1 MFRTALAVLVLTIG
15 LTTGSLAQPVA
26 DARPLEDRV
35 RDWFEPLLETR
46 DFSGVIMIRQGGNL
60 PAALTFG
67 YADWVTG
74 EPMRADARFPTGSI
88 TKSLTAAMAHQLIDE
103 DRLAPDTAVSRFVP
117 ELAGY
122 DRVRIGDIL
131 GHTAG
136 LPRDVPPGAL
146 ADSTSDTLVAWLA
159 DQPAP
164 GAGPHAYAYSNVGYG
179 LLAVIIERAVNAR
192 FETLLTTEFL
202 IPLDLQRSRIVR
214 QDGSTLAG
222 VPTGYSAG
230 PLPLDLRAPMA
241 NTPALGASGLV
252 APVEDL
258 LRLADAVASRRID
271 LFEPDGRMTGSW
283 SVEQLNGETIY
294 TIQGSVPGYSAGIS
308 VLPGRDITIAY
319 GTSLES
325 YPNWEIRDVLHA
337 LALGLPVAPAASRP
351 ATDRLTSGH
360 LEAVGTYSGSPFGP
374 VALRQTEGGLD
385 LVLTER
391 DWRFYLTPTGI
402 DTFNW
407 RLFNTDMTLER
418 DAAGRVAAITANQA
432 GLTGD
437 GRAYRL
443 ERTDLPP
450 LPPAAT
456 ETTEN

>member
-1 MFRTALAVLVLTIG
+1 MFRTALAVLG
-15 LTTGSLAQPVA
+15 LTLGLMIESAAQSPA
-26 DARPLEDRV
+26 ETRPLDERV
-35 RDWFEPLLETR
+35 RDWFQPLVDSR
-46 DFSGVIMIRQGGNL
+46 DFSGVIMIRAGADL
-60 PAALTFG
+60 PIALTFG

-74 EPMRADARFPTGSI
+74 EPMTAQARFPTGSI
-88 TKSLTAAMAHQLIDE
+88 TKSLTAAMARRLVDE
-103 DRLAPDTAVSRFVP
+103 GRLSPDMAVSRFVP
-117 ELAGY
+117 ELVGY
-122 DRVRIGDIL
+122 ETVRIGDIL
-131 GHTAG
+131 NHTAG

-146 ADSTSDTLVAWLA
+146 ADGASDTLITWLA

-164 GAGPHAYAYSNVGYG
+164 AAGPHGYAYSNVGYG

-202 IPLDLQRSRIVR
+202 IPLDMQNSRIMR
-214 QDGSTLAG
+214 ADGSALPG
-222 VPTGYSAG
+222 VPTGYTAG
-230 PLPLDLRAPMA
+230 PLPLDLRAPMTE
-241 NTPALGASGLV
+241 TPALGASGLV
-252 APVEDL
+252 APMGDL
-258 LRLADAVASRRID
+258 IHLADAVASRRID
-271 LFEPDGRMTGSW
+271 LFEPDGQMVGSW
-283 SVEQLNGETIY
+283 SVEQSGGETIY

-308 VLPGRDITIAY
+308 VLPGRDIAIAY

-337 LALGLPVAPAASRP
+337 LVLGRPVAPAAGRP

-374 VALRQTEGGLD
+374 VALMQTEGGLD

-432 GLTGD
+432 GLTGE
-437 GRAYRL
+437 GRSYRL

-450 LPPAAT
+450 LPVAEA
-456 ETTEN
+456 ETTGN